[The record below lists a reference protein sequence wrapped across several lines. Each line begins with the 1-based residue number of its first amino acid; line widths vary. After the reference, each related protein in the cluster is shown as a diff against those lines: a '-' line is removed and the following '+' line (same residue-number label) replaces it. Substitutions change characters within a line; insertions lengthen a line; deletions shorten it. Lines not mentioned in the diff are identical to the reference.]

1 MGVLSPLRR
10 FFSGKSDR
18 KKRQHRTLKRAF
30 RTFAEQNPGLVFSKR
45 HFKIADSSDS
55 SGSSSGKT
63 RSLSRLEELFTR
75 NDRLYIQAVSSN
87 NQSEMHR
94 LLLKNETLLREIQTT
109 LHKRGKDPNKLDA
122 LLSAAPI
129 TGYHLMYSNGL
140 PGAVPGVPW
149 APGAPGMPGAPG
161 VPGMPGAPGVPGAPG
176 PTGCN
181 TPIHIEDRMRE
192 LVQNDNMP
200 NRLRNFVATWLEEEE
215 GKRRREALDREA
227 ARRAALGI
235 DQFKTGLRSVGNVAV
250 AGTTLGKGLMSRAG
264 NLFTRA
270 KRMVF
275 NPELPVP
282 MGPPLPPGYV
292 APVAP

>member
-75 NDRLYIQAVSSN
+75 NDRLYMMALSSN
-87 NQSEMHR
+87 NTNEMQD
-94 LLLKNETLLREIQTT
+94 LLSKNQTLLHEIQAI
-109 LHKRGKDPNKLDA
+109 LHKRGKDPNKLHE
-122 LLSAAPI
+122 LLGAAPN
-129 TGYHLMYSNGL
+129 TGFHLMYGYSL
-140 PGAVPGVPW
+140 PGAQGAAPGVPWATGVPGVPW
-149 APGAPGMPGAPG
+149 ATGVPG
-161 VPGMPGAPGVPGAPG
+161 VPGS
-176 PTGCN
+176 TGCN
-181 TPIHIEDRMRE
+181 TPIHIEDRMKE
-192 LVQNDNMP
+192 LVRNENLP
-200 NRLRNFVATWLEEEE
+200 ARLRSFVATWLEEEE
-215 GKRRREALDREA
+215 GRRRTEAHDREA
-227 ARRAALGI
+227 ARRAALGVEQI
-235 DQFKTGLRSVGNVAV
+235 KTGAKAFGNGAV
-250 AGTTLGKGLMSRAG
+250 AGTTLGKAVMSRAG

-270 KRMVF
+270 KRAIF
-275 NPELPVP
+275 NPTLPT